1 MAGLLAARALSDHYR
16 LVTIVERDALTGGAQ
31 PRRGVPQGLHSHGLL
46 ASGLYALE
54 ALFPGFA
61 QGAAARGGVFRD
73 IGSSSDWHIGGV
85 KSLRVHVGASGLLL
99 SRPALEAFV
108 RERVL
113 ACGRVAM
120 LTGHVARG
128 LLGSSRRVTGVSVT
142 SRDAQDARALSAD
155 LVVDATG
162 RGSQLPRWLKALGAP
177 APREQRV
184 RADVLYTSCYVR
196 RKPSDL
202 GGDLGLIVTPTPP
215 LRRGAAVLALEGDR
229 FIVTLSGY
237 LGEPGPNDYAGMLE
251 YARSL
256 PAPALY
262 QLLRDAEPLSAPV
275 QMRDPQSCWRRYD
288 RLSRFPEGLL
298 VCGDALCSFNPA
310 YAQGMTVA
318 ALEARALLACL
329 RAGAKRLAPRFFRAA
344 TALLAAPWS
353 ISVVAD
359 FAFEGVT
366 GQRAFATNCLN
377 AYLARLHR
385 AASRDPEIALARL
398 RVTHLLTA
406 PSSLLRP
413 RIVARVLRF
422 GGTAEVA

>member
-1 MAGLLAARALSDHYR
+1 
-16 LVTIVERDALTGGAQ
+16 
-31 PRRGVPQGLHSHGLL
+31 LL
-46 ASGLYALE
+46 ASGLHALE
-54 ALFPGFA
+54 ELFPGFA

-85 KSLRVHVGASGLLL
+85 KSLRVHVGTSGLLL
-99 SRPALEAFV
+99 SRPALEAYV

-113 ACGRVAM
+113 ACGRVSL

-128 LLGSSRRVTGVSVT
+128 LLGAARRVTGVSVT
-142 SRDAQDARALSAD
+142 ARDAQDAPRELAAD
-155 LVVDATG
+155 LVVDTTG
-162 RGSQLPRWLKALGAP
+162 RGSQLPRWLKALGVP

-202 GGDLGLIVTPTPP
+202 GGDFGLIVTPTPP
-215 LRRGAAVLALEGDR
+215 SPRGAAVLALEGDR

-237 LGEPGPNDYAGMLE
+237 LGEPGPSDYAGMLE

-256 PAPALY
+256 PTPALY
-262 QLLRDAEPLSAPV
+262 QLLRDAEPLSSPV
-275 QMRDPQSCWRRYD
+275 QMRDLESCWRRYD
-288 RLSRFPEGLL
+288 QLSRFPEGLL
-298 VCGDALCSFNPA
+298 VSGDALCSFNPA

-329 RAGAKRLAPRFFRAA
+329 RAGARHLAPRFFRAA

-359 FAFEGVT
+359 FAFDGVT
-366 GQRAFATNCLN
+366 GDRPFAANWLN
-377 AYLARLHR
+377 AYVARLHR
-385 AASRDPEIALARL
+385 AASRDPAVALARL
-398 RVTHLLTA
+398 RVTHLLAA
-406 PSSLLRP
+406 PSTLLRP

-422 GGTAEVA
+422 GGTPELASSVAQTEHPKETA